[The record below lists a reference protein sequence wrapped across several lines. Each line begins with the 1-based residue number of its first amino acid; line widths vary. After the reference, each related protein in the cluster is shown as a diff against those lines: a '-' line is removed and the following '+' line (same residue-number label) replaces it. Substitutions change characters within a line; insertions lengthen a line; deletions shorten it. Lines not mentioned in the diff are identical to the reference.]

1 MRFISLL
8 FFVMLISVSAV
19 KAQQRDTI
27 HGKSGTGRIK
37 LKKELNLTREQSRS
51 LKSINQEYK
60 SKADSIRNDNTLT
73 KEQKKQLII
82 ERRQKIME
90 LLTPEQR
97 AKYKTLSSPP
107 AKEGKASK
115 TPGVVVLL

>member
-27 HGKSGTGRIK
+27 HGKSGTDRIK
-37 LKKELNLTREQSRS
+37 LKKELNFTREQSRS
-51 LKSINQEYK
+51 FKSINQEYK

-90 LLTPEQR
+90 ILTPEQR
-97 AKYKTLSSPP
+97 VKYKNLSSPP
-107 AKEGKASK
+107 AKEGKAS
-115 TPGVVVLL
+115 

>member
-8 FFVMLISVSAV
+8 FFVMLTSISAV

-27 HGKSGTGRIK
+27 HGKAGTDRVK

-60 SKADSIRNDNTLT
+60 SKADSSRNNNTQT
-73 KEQKKQLII
+73 REQKKKLII

-90 LLTPEQR
+90 ILTPEQR
-97 AKYKTLSSPP
+97 IKYKNLKSPP
-107 AKEGKASK
+107 AKEGKAS
-115 TPGVVVLL
+115 